1 MACRII
7 WTNQINCLDHRLNRL
22 LLRRHPQGFLFR
34 STESIKKEHPE
45 VPAFEEYDELLA
57 EIKKK
62 PIIRHEMTLKVRLL
76 SQCFSLGFFNCYNT
90 LCKIVVYIKIR
101 VTLPTIRPKV
111 ASIVFDV
118 PGLKSALIEYG
129 QKHIIG
135 KTAINTHT

>member
-1 MACRII
+1 MA
-7 WTNQINCLDHRLNRL
+7 
-22 LLRRHPQGFLFR
+22 
-34 STESIKKEHPE
+34 
-45 VPAFEEYDELLA
+45 
-57 EIKKK
+57 
-62 PIIRHEMTLKVRLL
+62 LKVRLL
-76 SQCFSLGFFNCYNT
+76 YQCFSLGFFNCYNI

>member
-1 MACRII
+1 MFRHLK
-7 WTNQINCLDHRLNRL
+7 NMMSCLQQLKNPYNR
-22 LLRRHPQGFLFR
+22 
-34 STESIKKEHPE
+34 
-45 VPAFEEYDELLA
+45 D
-57 EIKKK
+57 
-62 PIIRHEMTLKVRLL
+62 
-76 SQCFSLGFFNCYNT
+76 FFYTYNT

-135 KTAINTHT
+135 KTAINTHM

>member
-1 MACRII
+1 
-7 WTNQINCLDHRLNRL
+7 
-22 LLRRHPQGFLFR
+22 
-34 STESIKKEHPE
+34 
-45 VPAFEEYDELLA
+45 
-57 EIKKK
+57 
-62 PIIRHEMTLKVRLL
+62 MTLKVRLL

-118 PGLKSALIEYG
+118 PGLKPALIEYG